1 MAAQKVVEEST
12 RPKESSWEVICEL
25 HLRAPIP
32 SVTQTKQDGVDSKTR
47 CLLFTFVVSNGGARG
62 EEDWSRGKH
71 TI

>member
-1 MAAQKVVEEST
+1 MGVTSL
-12 RPKESSWEVICEL
+12 RPNKEI
-25 HLRAPIP
+25 IP

-47 CLLFTFVVSNGGARG
+47 CLLLTFVVSNEGARG